1 MSAASKCSAVEQNVV
16 VHGRRW
22 LQVMACNVGF
32 MKMLE
37 CHAKKC
43 SKEAC
48 CSTDARRQTAIM
60 KVKILEARKATTRIE
75 IGIRSKSRCIGGGVT
90 HTYK

>member
-1 MSAASKCSAVEQNVV
+1 
-16 VHGRRW
+16 
-22 LQVMACNVGF
+22 MACNVGF

-48 CSTDARRQTAIM
+48 CSTDARRQTAII
-60 KVKILEARKATTRIE
+60 KVEILEARKARTTRIE
-75 IGIRSKSRCIGGGVT
+75 IGICSKSRCIGGSAK